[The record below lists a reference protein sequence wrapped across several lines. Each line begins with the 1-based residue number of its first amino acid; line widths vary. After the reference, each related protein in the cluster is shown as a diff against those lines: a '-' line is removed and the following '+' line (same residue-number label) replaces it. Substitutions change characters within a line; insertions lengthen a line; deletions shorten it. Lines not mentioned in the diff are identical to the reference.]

1 MRITPS
7 IIGLFIK
14 DNVMDYVDENANH
27 FHMPFFLDILLNF
40 MILNTAT

>member
-1 MRITPS
+1 
-7 IIGLFIK
+7 
-14 DNVMDYVDENANH
+14 MDYVDENANH